1 MELCLS
7 IFYGDI
13 TMKDDEL
20 KGKIV
25 WCSRQKKG
33 IKLELPNDNLCDA
46 YLKKS
51 KDSLKSMLL
60 NMNANLLDWAVDAA
74 YYARYHAI
82 YALLQKCGIK
92 CEIHDCSIMII
103 KMLFN
108 NKLSDGLL
116 TELEN
121 AKISRVN
128 LVYYTNRLGPYPFVK
143 TYLLPRWQKGLSE
156 TS

>member
-92 CEIHDCSIMII
+92 SEIHDCSIMTI
-103 KMLFN
+103 KYLFKDDISD
-108 NKLSDGLL
+108 KLIE
-116 TELEN
+116 ELETS
-121 AKISRVN
+121 KRQRID
-128 LVYYTNRLGPYPFVK
+128 LVYYTNRLVPEKEIKNNIESV
-143 TYLLPRWQKGLSE
+143 
-156 TS
+156 